1 MPKFR
6 LLLIGAIALLA
17 TACGPKK
24 PVDAPA
30 KPAASSAEADAFLA
44 KNAKEPGVKV
54 TPSGLQY
61 KIIRSGPEGGPHPTP
76 RDEVKVNYTGTLLS
90 GEVFDSTDQRG
101 QPAVFQLDGLVQ
113 GWVEGLQLMRP
124 GDVWVIYV
132 PPKLGYGD
140 EQKGPIP
147 ANSVLVFRLEL
158 LGVLKTGNQGLALNG
173 GHGQAALHRRAG
185 V

>member
-6 LLLIGAIALLA
+6 LILIGAIALLA

-24 PVDAPA
+24 PADAPA

-61 KIIRSGPEGGPHPTP
+61 KIIHSGPEGGPHPTP
-76 RDEVKVNYTGTLLS
+76 RDEVKVNYTGALLS

-124 GDVWVIYV
+124 GDVWVLYV

-147 ANSVLVFRLEL
+147 PNSVLVFRLEL
-158 LGVLKTGNQGLALNG
+158 LGVLKSGNQGLASND
-173 GHGQAALHRRAG
+173 GQGQPASRRGSG

>member
-1 MPKFR
+1 MSKFR
-6 LLLIGAIALLA
+6 LIAVLALGLLA
-17 TACGPKK
+17 ASCGPKK
-24 PVDAPA
+24 AADAP
-30 KPAASSAEADAFLA
+30 KPAASSAEADAFMA
-44 KNAKEPGVKV
+44 KNAKEPGVV
-54 TPSGLQY
+54 TLPSGLQY
-61 KIIRSGPEGGPHPTP
+61 KIIKSGPAGGPHPTP
-76 RDEVKVNYTGTLLS
+76 RDEVKVNYTGTLTS
-90 GEVFDSTDQRG
+90 GEVFDSTDERG

-124 GDVWVIYV
+124 GDVWVLYV

-147 ANSVLVFRLEL
+147 PNSVLVFRLEL

-173 GHGQAALHRRAG
+173 GHGEAALHRRAG